1 MAAARIY
8 NFSAGPAILPSEVF
22 ERAAS
27 AVRELKGQAHADDAP
42 GIGLSLLEISHRGKD
57 YMAIHQVP
65 EQFLSALVLD
75 GIFEDHPGL
84 MGGCIEQGAVLHHL
98 AAGGEK
104 QRHQARVEVLVDHQG
119 GHWRQYLGVLG
130 WAVTGQVEQAFTHRD
145 AFEERQA
152 CLIGGSAAKVGQL

>member
-57 YMAIHQVP
+57 YTLVHEAAI
-65 EQFLSALVLD
+65 EL
-75 GIFEDHPGL
+75 
-84 MGGCIEQGAVLHHL
+84 
-98 AAGGEK
+98 
-104 QRHQARVEVLVDHQG
+104 
-119 GHWRQYLGVLG
+119 
-130 WAVTGQVEQAFTHRD
+130 
-145 AFEERQA
+145 
-152 CLIGGSAAKVGQL
+152 